1 MVDSDDDSSDDIKRI
16 NDSYDSASKSNL
28 KGYSSANNSTV
39 PANPKKYKEQEFKEG
54 KWTVNEVINNQRKY
68 EVDVTS
74 VDIFSLA
81 RHGKFP

>member
-1 MVDSDDDSSDDIKRI
+1 MVDSDDDSSDDIKRMT
-16 NDSYDSASKSNL
+16 DSYDSASKSNL
-28 KGYSSANNSTV
+28 KGYRSANNSTV

>member
-1 MVDSDDDSSDDIKRI
+1 MDSTDSNDIKRMT
-16 NDSYDSASKSNL
+16 DSYDSTSKSNL
-28 KGYSSANNSTV
+28 KGYSSGNNSSAPV
-39 PANPKKYKEQEFKEG
+39 KVSKYKEQEYKEG

>member
-1 MVDSDDDSSDDIKRI
+1 MVDSDDDSSDDIKRMT
-16 NDSYDSASKSNL
+16 DSCDSTSKSNL
-28 KGYSSANNSTV
+28 KGYSSANNSTAPV
-39 PANPKKYKEQEFKEG
+39 KANKYKEQEFKEG